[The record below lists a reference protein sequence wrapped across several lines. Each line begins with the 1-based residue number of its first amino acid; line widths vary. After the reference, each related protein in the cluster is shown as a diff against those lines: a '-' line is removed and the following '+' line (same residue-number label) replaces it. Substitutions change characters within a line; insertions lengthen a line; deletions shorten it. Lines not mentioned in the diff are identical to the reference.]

1 MRELGRVVKLQVQT
15 GSLKHG
21 PKRELYDPVHLIEV
35 PELELTERGVIGW
48 RGGMVIQDVHH
59 QDYMT
64 ARGYTGS
71 NLSFNFTTHYD
82 QIRGRYGNHVWP
94 GCGGDNIVFAA
105 ATPVTLAE
113 LQGEL
118 VLEGINGDCGRI
130 IHVQIATPCM
140 AYSRFVANQ
149 PDLHPAQLKETLQ
162 FLSQGQRGFYA
173 DWQGDPLR
181 ICPGNRLLA
190 VS

>member
-21 PKRELYDPVHLIEV
+21 PKREQYDPVHLIEV
-35 PELELTERGVIGW
+35 PELEITEWGVIGW
-48 RGGMVIQDVHH
+48 QEGMTIQDVHH

-64 ARGYTGS
+64 EKGYTGS
-71 NLSFNFTTHYD
+71 NLSFNFTSHYD
-82 QIRGRYGNHVWP
+82 QIRGRYGNHIWS

-105 ATPVTLAE
+105 ATPITLAE

-118 VLEGINGDCGRI
+118 ILEGANGDCGRI
-130 IHVQIATPCM
+130 IHVQAATPCL

-149 PDLHPAQLKETLQ
+149 SGLNPAQLKETLQ

-181 ICPGNRLLA
+181 IRPGDRLLK
-190 VS
+190 S